1 MVRAIAAVTLV
12 TLTFGVRVLTRPPA
26 PSVVRTA
33 PPAAHATPGAR
44 GREVYRRYGCGLCH
58 GAEGRGGFANPNA
71 ETEGKVPAVIYVAEG
86 YTRAELR
93 KLLIEGTPTVGKADS
108 KAARPP
114 YRMPG
119 FGGRMTPGELDDLI
133 AYLMSLNPEKDGAKW
148 R

>member
-33 PPAAHATPGAR
+33 PPAAHATPG
-44 GREVYRRYGCGLCH
+44 
-58 GAEGRGGFANPNA
+58 
-71 ETEGKVPAVIYVAEG
+71 AEG